1 MDSEILISG
10 GLWLAFILFLVAVAA
25 AIILP
30 TINILK
36 SPKTMARSGMG
47 VGLLLVIFI
56 IAYALSGSEL
66 TPKYEALGVTT
77 EFNSKLIGAGLTMFY
92 LIFVVAII
100 AMIYSEIS
108 KAFK

>member
-10 GLWLAFILFLVAVAA
+10 GLYLAFFLFLGAVGSAVV
-25 AIILP
+25 LP
-30 TINILK
+30 LIHIVKNPK
-36 SPKTMARSGMG
+36 SLARSGMG
-47 VGLLLVIFI
+47 VGLLLVVFI
-56 IAYALSGSEL
+56 IAYALSGAEL

-77 EFNSKLIGAGLTMFY
+77 EFSSKLIGAGLTMFY